1 MIKRTDSQH
10 TADKSEGTLAWW
22 QLSLLGVAST
32 IGTGYFLGSGLGIKL
47 GGPAILIA
55 FILAA
60 LGTFIVFDV
69 LARMTAE
76 DPQEGSFRS
85 YAKKAHG
92 RWAGFSTGWMYWC
105 SEVLIMGSQMTALS
119 IFSRF
124 WFPAIPMWVFA
135 AAYAVLGLIV
145 IWIGNKGFDRLENI
159 LAIIKIAAI
168 VMFLVIAFIALMGW
182 LKGGTKPQVP
192 GLSTSFFPTGGL
204 GLWSSFIFAFYA
216 FGGIEVMGVMAIRL
230 KDPKEAPKA
239 GRVMIIVLAV
249 VYVLSLGLALTML
262 PWNQFSTTKSPFI
275 VALGAYDLPFVPHV
289 FNAVLIIAGFST
301 MAASLY
307 AVTTMLVTLS
317 EDHDAPKLFSRK
329 KLKRGIP
336 VYALGLTAMGL
347 IVSIVLSLLMPG
359 KIYEYITTAAGLMLL
374 YNWFF
379 ILISAGR
386 NLKLNGWGQIKRFTG
401 MCLILLA
408 VIGTLFH
415 KTSRPGFWISL
426 GFIAVIASISIIMQF
441 KWSKEEKKETAGKT
455 KKRAKLQAKPI
466 R

>member
-1 MIKRTDSQH
+1 MKRANATH
-10 TADKSEGTLAWW
+10 KAEKSEGTLAWW

-47 GGPAILIA
+47 GGPAILIS

-60 LGTFIVFDV
+60 IGTFIVFDV

-76 DPQEGSFRS
+76 DPQKGSFRT

-105 SEVLIMGSQMTALS
+105 AEVLIMGSQMTALS

-135 AAYAVLGLIV
+135 TAYAILGLVV

-168 VMFLVIAFIALMGW
+168 LMFLIIAFIALMGW
-182 LKGGTKPQVP
+182 IKGGTKPQVP
-192 GLSTSFFPTGGL
+192 GISSPFFPTGGL
-204 GLWSSFIFAFYA
+204 GLWSSLIFAFYA
-216 FGGIEVMGVMAIRL
+216 FGGIEVMGVMATRL
-230 KDPKEAPKA
+230 KDPKDAPKS
-239 GRVMIIVLAV
+239 GRVMIIVLAI

-262 PWNQFSTTKSPFI
+262 SWNQFSTTESPFI
-275 VALGAYDLPFVPHV
+275 VALKSYHLPFVPHV

-301 MAASLY
+301 MVASLY

-317 EDHDAPKLFSRK
+317 EDHDAPKLFSKKMFKRK
-329 KLKRGIP
+329 TPL
-336 VYALGLTAMGL
+336 YALGLTAAGL
-347 IVSIVLSLLMPG
+347 MLSIVLSLLMPG
-359 KIYEYITTAAGLMLL
+359 KIYEYLTTAAGLMLL

-386 NLKLNGWGQIKRFTG
+386 NLELTVWGQIKRYTG
-401 MCLILLA
+401 MVIILLA
-408 VIGTLFH
+408 VSGTLFH

-426 GFIAVIASISIIMQF
+426 GFIVVIAAVLLFLQF
-441 KWSKEEKKETAGKT
+441 KWRKNEKHERDAKEKHSKL
-455 KKRAKLQAKPI
+455 RPKPA

>member
-1 MIKRTDSQH
+1 MIS
-10 TADKSEGTLAWW
+10 
-22 QLSLLGVAST
+22 
-32 IGTGYFLGSGLGIKL
+32 
-47 GGPAILIA
+47 

-60 LGTFIVFDV
+60 VGTFIVFDV

-76 DPQEGSFRS
+76 DPQKGSFRS

-124 WFPAIPMWVFA
+124 WFPTVPMWMFA
-135 AAYAVLGLIV
+135 SGFAVLGLFV

-159 LAIIKIAAI
+159 LAVIKIAAI
-168 VMFLVIAFIALMGW
+168 FMFLIIAVMALMGW
-182 LKGGTKPQVP
+182 IKGGTQPRVP
-192 GLSTSFFPTGGL
+192 GISTALFPTGGL
-204 GLWSSFIFAFYA
+204 GLWSSLIFAFYA

-230 KDPKEAPKA
+230 KDPQDAPKS
-239 GRVMIIVLAV
+239 GRVMILLLAV

-262 PWNQFSTTKSPFI
+262 SWDQFSTTESPFI
-275 VALGAYDLPFVPHV
+275 VALKSYHLPFVPHV

-301 MAASLY
+301 MVASLY

-317 EDHDAPKLFSRK
+317 EDHDAPKLFSKKMFKRK
-329 KLKRGIP
+329 TPI
-336 VYALGLTAMGL
+336 YALGLTAAGL
-347 IVSIVLSLLMPG
+347 ITSIVLSLLMPG
-359 KIYEYITTAAGLMLL
+359 KIYEYLTTAAGLMLL

-386 NLKLNGWGQIKRFTG
+386 NLELTVWGQTKRFTG
-401 MCLILLA
+401 MVLILLA
-408 VIGTLFH
+408 VSGTLFH
-415 KTSRPGFWISL
+415 ETSRPGFWISL
-426 GFIAVIASISIIMQF
+426 AFIVIIAAIVIILQS
-441 KWSKEEKKETAGKT
+441 KWRKSEKQGENGEATKRSKL
-455 KKRAKLQAKPI
+455 RAKPV

>member
-1 MIKRTDSQH
+1 M
-10 TADKSEGTLAWW
+10 
-22 QLSLLGVAST
+22 
-32 IGTGYFLGSGLGIKL
+32 
-47 GGPAILIA
+47 LIS

-60 LGTFIVFDV
+60 IGTYIVFDV

-76 DPQEGSFRS
+76 DPQRGSFRA

-124 WFPAIPMWVFA
+124 WFPAVPMWLFA
-135 AAYAVLGLIV
+135 AGYAVLALLV

-168 VMFLVIAFIALMGW
+168 VMFLIIATAALMGW
-182 LKGGTKPQVP
+182 IKGGTQPKAPFT
-192 GLSTSFFPTGGL
+192 LSSFFSTGGL
-204 GLWSSFIFAFYA
+204 GLWSSLIFAFYA

-239 GRVMIIVLAV
+239 GKVMILILGVI
-249 VYVLSLGLALTML
+249 YVLSLAAAVTMA
-262 PWNQFSTTKSPFI
+262 PWNTFPTTKSPFI
-275 VALGAYDLPFVPHV
+275 YALSSYNLPFVPHV

-301 MAASLY
+301 MVASLY

-329 KLKRGIP
+329 MFKRKTP
-336 VYALGLTAMGL
+336 LYALGLTAAGL
-347 IVSIVLSLLMPG
+347 LTSIVLSLLMPA
-359 KIYEYITTAAGLMLL
+359 KIYEYLTTAAGLMLL

-386 NLKLNGWGQIKRFTG
+386 NLELSVWGQTKRYIG
-401 MCLILLA
+401 MFLILLA
-408 VIGTLFH
+408 VSGTLFH
-415 KTSRPGFWISL
+415 STSRPGFWISL
-426 GFIAVIASISIIMQF
+426 GFIAIITVVVLFMQSVWQ
-441 KWSKEEKKETAGKT
+441 KSEKEINEQEEAKRSKL
-455 KKRAKLQAKPI
+455 RAKPI

>member
-1 MIKRTDSQH
+1 MSK
-10 TADKSEGTLAWW
+10 TAAKESGGKTEGTLKWW

-47 GGPAILIA
+47 GGPAILIS

-60 LGTFIVFDV
+60 IGTFIVFDV

-76 DPQEGSFRS
+76 DPQKGSFRS

-124 WFPAIPMWVFA
+124 WFPAIPLWVFA
-135 AAYAVLGLIV
+135 AIFAALGIFV
-145 IWIGNKGFDRLENI
+145 IWIGNKGFDRLEHV

-182 LKGGTKPQVP
+182 IKGGTEPKVP
-192 GLSTSFFPTGGL
+192 GISSSFFPTGGL
-204 GLWSSFIFAFYA
+204 GLWSSLIFAFYA

-230 KDPKEAPKA
+230 KNPQDAPKS
-239 GRVMIIVLAV
+239 GRVMILLLAI

-262 PWNQFSTTKSPFI
+262 SWDKFSTTESPFI
-275 VALGAYDLPFVPHV
+275 VALKSYHLPFVPHV

-301 MAASLY
+301 MVASLY

-317 EDHDAPKLFSRK
+317 EDHDAPQLFSKKMFKRK
-329 KLKRGIP
+329 TPI
-336 VYALGLTAMGL
+336 YALGLTAAGL

-359 KIYEYITTAAGLMLL
+359 KIYEYLTTAAGLMLL

-386 NLKLNGWGQIKRFTG
+386 NLDLSVWGKMKRYLG
-401 MCLILLA
+401 MILILLA
-408 VIGTLFH
+408 VSGTLFH

-426 GFIAVIASISIIMQF
+426 GFIVIIAVIVLIMLRT
-441 KWSKEEKKETAGKT
+441 KWREAKEA
-455 KKRAKLQAKPI
+455 
-466 R
+466 